1 MLQVTSVKKDIGLF
15 SLSVEKMQIESPGIF
30 GLIGPNACG
39 KSTLA
44 KLLCGILQPDSG
56 KIETDFSD
64 KEITMVTQKPYI
76 MKDTVLNNLEYPLK
90 IRGVK
95 DSDTIIDEYLYKTNL
110 INKKYQMARELSGG
124 EKQKLAILRA
134 MIFSPKLIILDE
146 SMTDLDL
153 DSVDLFEELILERQK
168 QSPAV
173 WIIISHQLA
182 VVRRLCEFVYFM
194 ANGRLETQGQTETV
208 FQSQNPLVK
217 RYLKHG
223 FLDKDIVQ
231 TGALP

>member
-1 MLQVTSVKKDIGLF
+1 MLQVTSLKKDISLF

-56 KIETDFSD
+56 KIETAFTQKD
-64 KEITMVTQKPYI
+64 ITMVTQKPYI
-76 MKDTVLNNLEYPLK
+76 MKDTVFNNLEYPLK
-90 IRGVK
+90 IRGIK
-95 DSDTIIDEYLYKTNL
+95 NSKTIIDDYLNKTNL

-153 DSVDLFEELILERQK
+153 DSLDLFKEMIQERQK
-168 QSPAV
+168 QNPAV
-173 WIIISHQLA
+173 WIIISHQIA
-182 VVRRLCEFVYFM
+182 MIRQLCDYIFFM
-194 ANGRLETQGQTETV
+194 SNGKIEDKGQTED
-208 FQSQNPLVK
+208 FFYSQNPLIK
-217 RYLKHG
+217 RYLRHTQGQKSE
-223 FLDKDIVQ
+223 
-231 TGALP
+231 P